1 MRNPNHRGRMTAPQS
16 ARAASHL
23 PVELTSPPPLD
34 ARIGILPRATARIV
48 TLSDG
53 LYLIRIA
60 TTAAPPSAGD
70 TGLSPIHVSVPPSS
84 AGRANAVVLGGAE
97 PKCHSLPPSGG
108 VVFARVGSPGGSIAI
123 SALGLSES
131 VEASLTI
138 AVNRLDR
145 SVSHLPEDLSSA
157 RREIHAEI
165 GLTIERLGL
174 RRFASGGWAGSRG
187 GHLRI
192 YALALQILDP
202 EWAIPT
208 EVKAFGA
215 GDLQTGWIADGKL
228 TDFGDEEITLTGFAA
243 RIAPSS
249 DGPFSIVYLGSFTR
263 GGTVGPCRDGEPCL
277 SPIRD
282 DPLAAVSV
290 RIEQRGSG

>member
-138 AVNRLDR
+138 AVNRL
-145 SVSHLPEDLSSA
+145 PEDLSSA

-202 EWAIPT
+202 EVAIAP

-215 GDLQTGWIADGKL
+215 GDLQTGWIADGTL
-228 TDFGDEEITLTGFAA
+228 TDFGGEEIALTGFAA

-282 DPLAAVSV
+282 DPLAAISV